1 MPPSHRDML
10 SSGVDEVEQTVL
22 SMAFFRKAL
31 AVSLAA
37 VGLLCFSPAANA
49 GLSELQYKSAID
61 GSMQKCWFVA
71 PVLKDKREPA
81 TLVVYSHGMTTSYQ
95 EPFTVG
101 LKQPMASS
109 VASAHPTFGFLS
121 IGTAYSWAND
131 GVIQDMTDMI
141 RQAVKQYP
149 VERIILMG
157 TSMGGFTVLNY
168 AEKAPED
175 IKAKITGVL
184 AIYPA
189 GDLGKLYDCT
199 QSPDVK
205 KSLKGILNSTPDR
218 KALIQSRNFF
228 PHIDE
233 MPEGVKVAI
242 LSAVDDKFVPPKLQK
257 DIVRAC
263 KSHKIPVKLIEVP
276 GDHGT
281 MPSPGRIITGL
292 DFVVYKGMK

>member
-1 MPPSHRDML
+1 MVVTGL
-10 SSGVDEVEQTVL
+10 
-22 SMAFFRKAL
+22 
-31 AVSLAA
+31 VSFAQRA
-37 VGLLCFSPAANA
+37 EA
-49 GLSELQYKSAID
+49 GLTEIPYKSAID

-71 PVLKDKREPA
+71 PVMNDKREPS
-81 TLVVYSHGMTTSYQ
+81 TLVVYSHGMTTNYQ
-95 EPFTVG
+95 EPFIVG

-141 RQAVKQYP
+141 RQALKQYP

-168 AEKAPED
+168 AEKAPDD
-175 IKAKITGVL
+175 IKAKLVGVL

-189 GDLGKLYDCT
+189 GDLGKLYSCT
-199 QSPDVK
+199 QSPDVR
-205 KSLKGILNSTPDR
+205 KSLKQILNSTPSPRD
-218 KALIQSRNFF
+218 LIESRSFF
-228 PHIDE
+228 SHIKD
-233 MPEGVKVAI
+233 MPDGVKVAV
-242 LSAVDDKFVPPKLQK
+242 LSAVDDKFVPPKLQR

-263 KSHKIPVKLIEVP
+263 KSHKTPVKLIEVP